1 MKMLR
6 KFAMAFAF
14 AALAV
19 WFAPTQSHAAA
30 DYNKGFVYESEDGM
44 IKVKQQLRV
53 QFRVDVKDSNRD
65 NEDPSTDF
73 MIRRAKLKFSGH
85 AYEKWLKFGLQL
97 AGDVGRVNEDGSAKS
112 EELNVEDVF
121 IAASYWEFADVKVGR
136 YKIPFEREVLNSSSK
151 LQFVDRSAVKEF
163 IIDADRA
170 DGISTGG
177 IAGGMVAYRV
187 GLFQLDDETFSN
199 EENVLVAGR
208 VQVNFGEGELAYSSG
223 SFTSGGDYKIA
234 PNFAKAPIYQVGI
247 GGFYYLG
254 NETTVKGATYDA
266 LNSSGEVA
274 GTRTSP
280 DTDVDNTRYGV
291 TADVAVRWERWNV
304 EIAGYAGYNQKLKA
318 VVNAKAAVADDVST
332 TGIDETRAAV
342 AGVAASAD
350 DYMNIAY
357 RAQAGFMIIPELEV
371 AARYTATMYDYD
383 DRAYEQSKAD
393 GNELPGDHWDAT
405 LGVNYYIAGVEH
417 KAKVQVDFEH
427 SRTNRFG
434 ISQLKENIAR
444 AQVQLSF

>member
-65 NEDPSTDF
+65 DEDPSTDF

-97 AGDVGRVNEDGSAKS
+97 AGDVGRVNEDGSAKG

-151 LQFVDRSAVKEF
+151 LQFVDRSAIKEF

-199 EENVLVAGR
+199 EENMLVAGR

-247 GGFYYLG
+247 GGFYKIGTSDGLVSEEYSVL
-254 NETTVKGATYDA
+254 TRDA
-266 LNSSGEVA
+266 DGVPTAVNSNKV
-274 GTRTSP
+274 TSS
-280 DTDVDNTRYGV
+280 TDNTTYGV

-304 EIAGYAGYNQKLKA
+304 ELAGYAGFDKRYGN
-318 VVNAKAAVADDVST
+318 VVDATFNSGTPANST
-332 TGIDETRAAV
+332 EG
-342 AGVAASAD
+342 SATAED
-350 DYMNIAY
+350 FTHIAY

-371 AARYTATMYDYD
+371 AARYTATMFDYSD
-383 DRAYEQSKAD
+383 AVLTTGE
-393 GNELPGDHWDAT
+393 EGDHWDAT